1 MMRKQPGLVHITTT
15 IHYEVVLTNAFQICF
30 HDFIQAGNSLTD
42 VSGHISMQ
50 DKCCKM
56 IRVTA
61 CLFGCLVSLITPTL
75 SVSSATTPWLKQQTC
90 FLFSV
95 HSKVAEQVWQIWQ
108 PVDHAMF

>member
-1 MMRKQPGLVHITTT
+1 MHFKFVFMILYKQVIPSQMLVVT
-15 IHYEVVLTNAFQICF
+15 
-30 HDFIQAGNSLTD
+30 
-42 VSGHISMQ
+42 ISMQ

-95 HSKVAEQVWQIWQ
+95 HSKVAEQVWQVWQ